1 MRRRLPRAAPTRWN
15 FKSRTVNTLF
25 EHQDSFKECL
35 DKTIDSD
42 GMDSV
47 TISEASGLLKHLNCP
62 DFLYW
67 LKIFH
72 YIMPHV
78 EILFNQTQ
86 MRGIESGQMQK
97 AVEQFQQQIIR
108 IRNSTDNDSEDRNN
122 EEPATKRQKT
132 TAGDSRSVIAKEIC
146 DTILNQIIDRFNFKD
161 HLSAAKLFDSSNFKI
176 YKQVFPQKHFDETV
190 KSYPMLDSVK
200 LKSELSAIY
209 ERDDMCDVSG
219 ILPLLVFI
227 TDNNLKKVL
236 TETYKLLDIICTTPM
251 STAEC
256 ERCFSTLKRIK
267 TFLRST
273 MSEDRLNALAVL
285 SIEKKFVQSI
295 PDFDNKV
302 IDVFSSMKNR
312 RMDFMYKK

>member
-1 MRRRLPRAAPTRWN
+1 
-15 FKSRTVNTLF
+15 
-25 EHQDSFKECL
+25 
-35 DKTIDSD
+35 
-42 GMDSV
+42 MDSV

-62 DFLYW
+62 EFLYW

-72 YIMPHV
+72 FIMPHV

-86 MRGIESGQMQK
+86 MRGIESAQMQK

-108 IRNSTDNDSEDRNN
+108 IRNSTDNDNDHEKQNN
-122 EEPATKRQKT
+122 EEPAMKRQKMT
-132 TAGDSRSVIAKEIC
+132 IGDNRAVIAKEVC
-146 DTILNQIIDRFNFKD
+146 DTILSQITDRFDFKD
-161 HLSAAKLFDSSNFKI
+161 HLSAANLFDSQNFKI
-176 YKQVFPQKHFDETV
+176 YRHTFPQKHFDQTV

-209 ERDDMCDVSG
+209 DRDDMCDVSG

-227 TDNNLKKVL
+227 TNNNLKKVL

-285 SIEKKFVQSI
+285 SIENKFGQSI
-295 PDFDNKV
+295 PDFDNRV